1 MCVRERERE
10 RERVC
15 VCVCERECVSE
26 GSFTLSRLYGYNPL
40 NKLLFFML
48 LRELTANYTQQSFG
62 NDVQINA

>member
-1 MCVRERERE
+1 M
-10 RERVC
+10 C

-48 LRELTANYTQQSFG
+48 LRELTANYTLQSFG